1 MLGRVIWLL
10 VIALLLIPAVS
21 FAYGELADQ
30 RVGLTLPGL
39 EQSILSGTSRGLSL
53 LNPERLQMSQSYGMM
68 VSYSSGQGKGDLLG
82 LYQNML
88 SYRFS
93 PRLNVQ
99 VGLGFLHRPLA
110 TFSENSAIRNQALMT
125 AFQVDYRP
133 FDNIFIH
140 FSYQSLPGI
149 GSHDP
154 WTNRWSR

>member
-1 MLGRVIWLL
+1 MLERMMRLL
-10 VIALLLIPAVS
+10 VIALLLMPAAS
-21 FAYGELADQ
+21 FAYGELPDQ
-30 RVGLTLPGL
+30 RVGLTLPRL
-39 EQSILSGTSRGLSL
+39 EQSISSGTSQGLSL
-53 LNPERLQMSQSYGMM
+53 LNPERLQMSQSYGMA

-82 LYQNML
+82 LYQNTL

-99 VGLGFLHRPLA
+99 MGLGFLHRPLA
-110 TFSENSAIRNQALMT
+110 TFSENSATRNQALMT

-133 FDNIFIH
+133 FDNIFFH

-149 GSHDP
+149 GSYDS